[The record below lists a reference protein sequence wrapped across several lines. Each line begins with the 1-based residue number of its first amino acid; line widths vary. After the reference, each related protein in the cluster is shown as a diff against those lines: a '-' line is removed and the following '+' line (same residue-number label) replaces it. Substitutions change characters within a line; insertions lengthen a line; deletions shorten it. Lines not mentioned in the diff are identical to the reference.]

1 MKTTTNTP
9 VGPAARPDFS
19 ELPIDRIPSV
29 VVAAYWRAAAPCRQ
43 VEDQQERK
51 KQHLWGK

>member
-1 MKTTTNTP
+1 MKTTANTP